1 MLMSGHGT
9 RRVIGVAAVMSA
21 AYLGGQPAWAVQFDY
36 GALDG
41 SVDTTLSYG
50 SSWRAHEQDRDII
63 GLTPDS
69 AFGGLS
75 GTNASVTG
83 RAFSENADDG
93 NQNYKNGQISN
104 VVKFNTEVNL
114 DYHQFGGFLRFT
126 GFKDT
131 VNDDA
136 GDRTRL
142 TPAARNLV
150 GSRVNLLD
158 AYLTSHFD
166 LGTMPTQV
174 RIGKQVLSWGESTFI
189 QNGINIINPFD
200 VSKLRTPGSEVRDAL
215 KPVWMVSASISPTDN
230 TTIEAFYQLVYK
242 RTILEPAGS
251 FFSVNDA
258 VGEGGQKVML
268 GFGSFSDRGTFIP
281 TPLSGP
287 GTGAFDPNFMAV
299 PRAGDN
305 KPKDGGQFGIAFKY
319 LAEDFYD
326 TEFGFYAVNYH
337 SRVPVLNARTGTAAG
352 AAGTLAAGTA
362 AAVLGGG
369 GSVAASIAAGTAAGG
384 GTAAAAAA
392 ATKGVNCAI
401 AGGAA
406 LASACAT
413 DLYARTASYSLEY
426 PENIQMYGVSFN
438 TQLGASGVAL
448 QGEYSFHHNVPLQV
462 EDIELLFA
470 ALSPITGPNGNQLGS
485 FGLNTKVPGFITRD
499 ISQFQVTASQVFGP
513 TFKADQAVLLGE
525 LGVTHVHNMP
535 SKDTLRLDSAATF
548 ISGNPLL
555 AARQPGGQIESP
567 SHFADAT
574 SWGYRV
580 AGRLTYNNVLG
591 SINVSPRF
599 AWSHDVQGNTPGP
612 GGNFL
617 AGRKAITLGVGM
629 DYQNEWQADI
639 SYTNF
644 FGAGSHNLLN
654 DRDFVAFNLKYSF

>member
-1 MLMSGHGT
+1 MSGHGMK
-9 RRVIGVAAVMSA
+9 RGSEIAAVVTA
-21 AYLGGQPAWAVQFDY
+21 ALLGTQPVWAVQFDY
-36 GALDG
+36 GDLDG

-50 SSWRAHEQDRDII
+50 SSWRAHNQDRNII
-63 GLTPDS
+63 GLAPDPVG
-69 AFGGLS
+69 FGLS

-93 NQNYKNGQISN
+93 DQNYKNGLISS
-104 VVKFNTEVNL
+104 VAKFNTEVNL

-126 GFKDT
+126 GFRDT
-131 VNDDA
+131 INDDA

-174 RIGKQVLSWGESTFI
+174 RFGKQVLSWGESTFI

-215 KPVWMVSASISPTDN
+215 KPVWMVSASIAPTDN

-258 VGEGGQKVML
+258 VGEGGRKVML
-268 GFGSFSDRGTFIP
+268 GFGAFSDRGTFIP

-287 GTGAFDPNFMAV
+287 GTGAFDPNFLAV
-299 PRAGDN
+299 SRAADN
-305 KPKDGGQFGIAFKY
+305 KPKDGGQFGVSFKY
-319 LAEDFYD
+319 LAENFFD
-326 TEFGFYAVNYH
+326 TEFGLYAINYH

-362 AAVLGGG
+362 AGALAGGAG
-369 GSVAASIAAGTAAGG
+369 VAASIAAGTAAGG

-406 LASACAT
+406 FATACAT
-413 DLYARTASYSLEY
+413 DLYAKTASYSLEY
-426 PENIQMYGVSFN
+426 PEDIQLYGASFN
-438 TQLGASGVAL
+438 TQLGATGIAL
-448 QGEYSFHHNVPLQV
+448 QGEYSFHHDMPLQV

-470 ALSPITGPNGNQLGS
+470 ALSPITGPNGNQIGS

-499 ISQFQVTASQVFGP
+499 VSQIQFTASKVFGP
-513 TFKADQAVLLGE
+513 TFKADQAVLIGE
-525 LGVTHVHNMP
+525 VGLTHVHNMP
-535 SKDTLRLDSAATF
+535 SKNTLRLDSAATF

-555 AARQPGGQIESP
+555 APRQPGGLIESA
-567 SHFADAT
+567 SNFADAD
-574 SWGYRV
+574 SWGYRI
-580 AGRLTYNNVLG
+580 AGRLTYNDVVG
-591 SINVSPRF
+591 AINISPRF

-617 AGRKAITLGVGM
+617 SGRKAVTLGVGF
-629 DYQNEWQADI
+629 DYQNEWQADL

-644 FGAGSHNLLN
+644 FGAGRHNLLN